1 MGRKDYAT
9 YGTSWTPP
17 DYEVDERGKLVGG
30 YTPPGRNNWGRWG
43 EEDERGTANLIQ
55 PAMIAAAA
63 KLVERGDV
71 FSLALPVDET
81 TPSFPGRPTGKHY
94 FLMSGTDAVAGSPY
108 NEHAPGFIYNDDAID
123 IVLQGSTQW
132 DGLAHAIAEDSVY
145 NGFWAGNVTA
155 MRGAAKV
162 AIGAMRESFIGR
174 GVLLDLARVAGV
186 DSLEPGHVVTP
197 EELDAACAAH
207 GVEVGEGDI
216 LLLRTGYLSRW
227 WGLETPEQKT
237 AYFTDG
243 EPGPGFACV
252 DWLADRNIAAIT
264 CDTIGLEVL
273 PGEPDQ
279 PRVLPVHHSLLVDLG
294 LTIGELWDL
303 DKLAADCAEDG
314 RYEFLL
320 VAPPLYLPRAV
331 GSVLNP
337 IAIK

>member
-1 MGRKDYAT
+1 MGRKGYAT
-9 YGTSWTPP
+9 YGSSWTPP

-30 YTPPGRNNWGRWG
+30 YTPPGRHNWGRWG
-43 EEDERGTANLIQ
+43 EEDERGAANLTT

-63 KLVERGDV
+63 KLVESGEV
-71 FSLALPVDET
+71 FSLALPIGDP
-81 TPSFPGRPTGKHY
+81 TPAFPGRPAGKHY
-94 FLMSGTDAVAGSPY
+94 FLMSGTDAVSGSPY
-108 NEHAPGFIYNDDAID
+108 NEHAPGFVYNDDAID

-132 DGLAHAIAEDSVY
+132 DGLAHAVAEDSVY

-162 AIGAMRESFIGR
+162 AIGAMREKFIGR
-174 GVLLDLARVAGV
+174 GVLLDLARVASV

-197 EELDAACAAH
+197 EELDAACEAQN
-207 GVEVGEGDI
+207 VSVGEGDI

-227 WGLETPEQKT
+227 WGLETADEKT
-237 AYFTDG
+237 AYFMDG

-252 DWLADRNIAAIT
+252 DWFADRDIAAVS
-264 CDTIGLEVL
+264 CDTVGLEVL
-273 PGEPDQ
+273 PGEPNQ

-294 LTIGELWDL
+294 ITIGELWEL
-303 DKLAADCAEDG
+303 DKLAEACVADG

-320 VAPPLYLPRAV
+320 IAPPLYLPRAV

>member
-1 MGRKDYAT
+1 MGRKEYAT
-9 YGTSWTPP
+9 YASSWSPP
-17 DYEVDERGKLVGG
+17 EYEVDERGKLVGG
-30 YTPPGRNNWGRWG
+30 YTPPGRSNWGRWG
-43 EEDERGTANLIQ
+43 ELDERGAANLTT

-63 KLVERGDV
+63 KLVEHGDV
-71 FSLALPVDET
+71 YSLALPVDST
-81 TPSFPGRPTGKHY
+81 TPAFPGRPTGKHY
-94 FLMSGTDAVAGSPY
+94 FLASGTDAVAGSPY
-108 NEHAPGFIYNDDAID
+108 NELAPGFVYNDDAID

-132 DGLAHAIAEDSVY
+132 DGLSHAVAEDSVW

-155 MRGAAKV
+155 MRGAPVA

-197 EELDAACAAH
+197 AELDAACEAH
-207 GVEVGEGDI
+207 GVTVGEGDI

-227 WGLETPEQKT
+227 WDLETPEQKSD
-237 AYFTDG
+237 YFTDG

-252 DWLADRNIAAIT
+252 DWFADHDIAAVT
-264 CDTIGLEVL
+264 CDTVGLEVL

-294 LTIGELWDL
+294 ITIGELWDL
-303 DKLAADCAEDG
+303 ERLGEACAADG